1 MSGPR
6 GDDPAEY
13 ASPACFAHELDP
25 ADGSWDGGDPQGRA
39 RILRWRKTVRERL
52 IAARLATA
60 AEERRRFSALIET
73 HLEAAIGTVSGL
85 IVSAYSPFR
94 GEPILR
100 NLLKSVLARE
110 GRTALPVVVAPGQ
123 PLLFRLWSPGDP
135 TERGVWNIP
144 VPSSRAQVVVPDVVI
159 APVVGFDPACF
170 RLGYGGGFFDR
181 TLASF
186 ARRPRVFGIGYS
198 QAALR
203 TIHPLAHDI
212 AMDAIVTERGV
223 VTRPARRAP

>member
-1 MSGPR
+1 MTP
-6 GDDPAEY
+6 E
-13 ASPACFAHELDP
+13 
-25 ADGSWDGGDPQGRA
+25 GRA
-39 RILRWRKTVRERL
+39 CILRWRKAERERL
-52 IAARLATA
+52 IAARLATPP
-60 AEERRRFSALIET
+60 EDRRRFSALIET
-73 HLEAAIGTVSGL
+73 HLEGL
-85 IVSAYSPFR
+85 IGNVRGVTVSAYSPFR
-94 GEPILR
+94 GEPVLR
-100 NLLKSVLARE
+100 ELLKSILARG

-135 TERGVWNIP
+135 TERGVWDIP
-144 VPSSRAQVVVPDVVI
+144 VPIARAAVVLPDVVI

-198 QAALR
+198 QAALS

-212 AMDAIVTERGV
+212 AMDAIVTEGGV
-223 VTRPARRAP
+223 LTRPALSAP